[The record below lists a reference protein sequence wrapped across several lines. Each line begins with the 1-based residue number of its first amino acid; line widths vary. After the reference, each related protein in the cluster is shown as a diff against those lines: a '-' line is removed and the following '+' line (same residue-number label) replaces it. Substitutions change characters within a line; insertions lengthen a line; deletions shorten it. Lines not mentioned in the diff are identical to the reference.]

1 VLEGSELPDGSP
13 RPPLPGAEAPAGASG
28 AADLDSEALN
38 GANNAL
44 EMLLAT
50 PQPLAFGATCNPPT
64 QRSPGICL

>member
-13 RPPLPGAEAPAGASG
+13 RPPPPGAAAVGASG